1 MAPVGMVEPFVPG
14 SNFAAYEDRLN
25 QFFIINEVKPEQKT
39 AYFITLMGAEI
50 YELLTTLVAPELPS
64 TKSYDNLMEIMRTHF
79 APKRSKH
86 AERYRFYMAV
96 QNDDETISDYIV
108 RLKTLART
116 CNFGD
121 YLGEETDVGKYRLAA
136 LEDALLDKFIVGL
149 TNERIQQVLLNDEP
163 KSFDKCCSIAL
174 NLEMTEIESKA
185 LQPES
190 DSDETSSY
198 TTDSD
203 DDDEED
209 DDENDEWQTNNEPSV
224 YGQSGA
230 HASRDAEVA
239 SQHTCTDRYCGEKA
253 RARQSK
259 EIARR
264 HSYHPRSHYREQY
277 DEQHAYEDYPWD
289 ETASHQYDC
298 RRCGRDHEEFYC
310 PAQHWTCFL
319 CKRVG
324 HTSRVCFY
332 NRRRRYV

>member
-1 MAPVGMVEPFVPG
+1 MVEPFVPG
-14 SNFAAYEDRLN
+14 CNFAAYEDRLN

-64 TKSYDNLMEIMRTHF
+64 TKSYDDLMVILHTHF

-96 QNDDETISDYIV
+96 QDSDETISDYIV

-190 DSDETSSY
+190 DSDETSSC
-198 TTDSD
+198 T
-203 DDDEED
+203 DDDEDED
-209 DDENDEWQTNNEPSV
+209 DEWQTNNEPSE
-224 YGQSGA
+224 YGTECTNGGA
-230 HASRDAEVA
+230 HASRDTEVA
-239 SQHTCTDRYCGEKA
+239 SQYTCSDKFCGQNAA
-253 RARQSK
+253 RARHSQ

-264 HSYHPRSHYREQY
+264 HSYHPRSQYREHY
-277 DEQHAYEDYPWD
+277 DDQHAYEDYAWD

-298 RRCGRDHEEFYC
+298 RRCGRDHEEFSC

-319 CKRVG
+319 CKRIG
-324 HTSRVCFY
+324 HTSRVCFF